1 MQTATNTNTNMNP
14 NLLSPPR
21 PYPNQSPTNTFT
33 TQQQGVTQIPAST
46 FAGQFVNAQSQ
57 AGLATVKRVPG
68 VQVNQIS

>member
-1 MQTATNTNTNMNP
+1 MQTATNINTNINP

-21 PYPNQSPTNTFT
+21 PYPNQPTTNNFT
-33 TQQQGVTQIPAST
+33 TQHQGVTQIPAST

-68 VQVNQIS
+68 SQVNQIS